1 MGLIDFSTNQVEEE
15 VINNPY
21 EKVRRRRII
30 ENNKYL
36 EAILQNACQ

>member
-21 EKVRRRRII
+21 EEVRRRRII